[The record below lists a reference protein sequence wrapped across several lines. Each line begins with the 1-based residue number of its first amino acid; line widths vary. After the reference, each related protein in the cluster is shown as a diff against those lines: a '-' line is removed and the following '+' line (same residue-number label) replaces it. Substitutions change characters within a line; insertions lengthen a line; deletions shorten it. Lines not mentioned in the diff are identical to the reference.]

1 MKNCARPRAWKSS
14 ARHFRTI
21 LSVFHML
28 KKPMSSTSHLK
39 TPLAKSSLILM
50 LTMLVVIIGALIGSG
65 LAFKG
70 FMGGGRSWIGM
81 LQAFLLCFG
90 IGALIYVPAAA
101 IFAMARHV
109 RGNGP
114 VRKIGLLTA
123 ILALPYWSY
132 GIAALGLKSPFWMW
146 AALATAIGLYL
157 SFWALIVIR
166 HGK

>member
-1 MKNCARPRAWKSS
+1 
-14 ARHFRTI
+14 
-21 LSVFHML
+21 
-28 KKPMSSTSHLK
+28 
-39 TPLAKSSLILM
+39 
-50 LTMLVVIIGALIGSG
+50 MLVVIVGALVGSG

-81 LQAFLLCFG
+81 FQAFLLCFG
-90 IGALIYVPAAA
+90 VGALIYVPAAA
-101 IFAMARHV
+101 VFAMARHV

-132 GIAALGLKSPFWMW
+132 GIAALGLKSPFWIW
-146 AALATAIGLYL
+146 AIFATVIGLYL